1 MRNIIYVS
9 ILIISFALLTY
20 FTSLQNSLWS
30 AGIQN
35 PFSDSNAKI
44 ENISSRTS
52 GGKYLVNLQYQELT
66 RKGEPSFFMVNLFHN
81 SGDKQSRMRH
91 VDCDFIIL
99 RDGIELYKMS
109 TKYGEP
115 LFHSI
120 NGVMLPSFP
129 FSEQGMYKISV
140 EIAGDFFIPIKPVFT
155 NFSAMVSPTT
165 DGNLKINLST

>member
-9 ILIISFALLTY
+9 PLIISVAILTY
-20 FTSLQNSLWS
+20 FTALQDSLWL

-44 ENISSRTS
+44 GSISSITS
-52 GGKYLVNLQYQELT
+52 GGKYLVNLQYPELT
-66 RKGEPSFFMVNLFHN
+66 GKGEPTFFVVNLFHN

-99 RDGIELYKMS
+99 RDGIELYNMS

-129 FSEQGMYKISV
+129 FSESGMYKISV
-140 EIAGDFFIPIKPVFT
+140 EIAGDFFIPIGPVFA
-155 NFSAMVSPTT
+155 NFSAAVSYAA
-165 DGNLKINLST
+165 DGNLDIKLST